1 MFPFALLGPFQSR
14 NNLFRHRF
22 SSIYLKWKFFNYL
35 TFFGIFFKFYFC
47 GVHSMS
53 IASNFVKIRLS
64 QNSTKFDWVT
74 RFRETNSTV
83 KSVSSS
89 EI

>member
-1 MFPFALLGPFQSR
+1 MSPLSLSI
-14 NNLFRHRF
+14 RF
-22 SSIYLKWKFFNYL
+22 SPKIIYFISVSVPFILNGNSLNISHFLGFSSKIPFS
-35 TFFGIFFKFYFC
+35 
-47 GVHSMS
+47 GVHSMPVT
-53 IASNFVKIRLS
+53 SNFVKIRLS

-74 RFRETNSTV
+74 RFRKTNSTV

>member
-1 MFPFALLGPFQSR
+1 MSPFALLGPFQSR
-14 NNLFRHRF
+14 NNLFRPRF

-35 TFFGIFFKFYFC
+35 TFFGIFFK
-47 GVHSMS
+47 
-53 IASNFVKIRLS
+53 IFVLWGLLDVYHLEFRENPTFS
-64 QNSTKFDWVT
+64 EFNEFDWVT
-74 RFRETNSTV
+74 RFREMNSTM

>member
-1 MFPFALLGPFQSR
+1 
-14 NNLFRHRF
+14 
-22 SSIYLKWKFFNYL
+22 
-35 TFFGIFFKFYFC
+35 
-47 GVHSMS
+47 MS

-83 KSVSSS
+83 KSISAS